1 MNLIIKRRISL
12 GSLFKQST
20 LRRFVLG
27 YRVRARNARV
37 RAMHTPTQK
46 QLYKNEAVE
55 LHTIAII
62 TRFFGGLLY

>member
-1 MNLIIKRRISL
+1 MLANIEIYVAS
-12 GSLFKQST
+12 GSVIRVPSH
-20 LRRFVLG
+20 

-55 LHTIAII
+55 LRTIAII
-62 TRFFGGLLY
+62 TRFFGGLLN